1 MGRNEPGVLWDK
13 PCTDLGHGK
22 EDPELPV
29 GGKFP
34 GAAPEPEEIPE
45 QLLEAERCR
54 ARLGFLGISWDLM
67 GIFGLVLQA
76 PGGGGAGAWKNGA
89 GSGGKQR
96 EVRMERDQRDGVHGK
111 VDF

>member
-1 MGRNEPGVLWDK
+1 MEKTIPSFPLVANSRERLRSRSGRG
-13 PCTDLGHGK
+13 
-22 EDPELPV
+22 
-29 GGKFP
+29 
-34 GAAPEPEEIPE
+34 EIPE

-76 PGGGGAGAWKNGA
+76 PGGGGAGAWKSGA

-96 EVRMERDQRDGVHGK
+96 EVRMERDQRDGVDGK